1 MDFELSEDQQLLEDA
16 LNRWL
21 ARHYGFDKRQAVARS
36 ARGFSEENW
45 RALAELGLLGLQVPS
60 EHSGLGATA
69 VETYIVM
76 RALGRALVLEP
87 YVSTA
92 VIGAAILGRAGSAAQ
107 QAQHL
112 LALAAGERRVA
123 LAALEAQGRFDLG
136 DVNTTARARGDGFIL
151 DGSKAVVLNGDSADV
166 LLVSARTAAGR
177 TAATAIT
184 LFLVDA
190 AAPGVSVR
198 GFPTFDGGR
207 AAEVRLEGV
216 AVGAG
221 ARIGAAGEGLE
232 LIEWGVDRGIA
243 ALCAEAVG
251 VMERALEL
259 TLEHLRTRK
268 QFGQPIGRFQ
278 ALQHRVAEMATAIE
292 QSRSLAL
299 RAAGAVD
306 AADRNERRRALSG
319 AKFMAGRCGRFIG
332 QQAVQLHGGMGM
344 TDEHAIG
351 HYFKRLTAIDL
362 AWGNAEHHLGLYG
375 ELL

>member
-21 ARHYGFDKRQAVARS
+21 KDHYSFDQRQAAAHTR
-36 ARGFSEENW
+36 RGFSEQHW
-45 RALAELGLLGLQVPS
+45 RALGELGLLALQVPS

-76 RALGRALVLEP
+76 RALGRALVVEP

-92 VIGAAILGRAGSAAQ
+92 VIGAGILGRAGSAAQ
-107 QAQHL
+107 QAAHL
-112 LALAAGERRVA
+112 PAIAVGERRVA
-123 LAALEAQGRFDLG
+123 LAALEAQGRFDLC
-136 DVNTTARARGDGFIL
+136 DVKTAARAQGEGFIL
-151 DGSKAVVLNGDSADV
+151 DGSKAVVIDGDSADL
-166 LLVSARTAAGR
+166 LLVSARTAGDRVAAGG
-177 TAATAIT
+177 IT
-184 LFLVDA
+184 LFLVNA
-190 AAPGVSVR
+190 AERGVTVR

-216 AVGAG
+216 ALRAD
-221 ARIGAAGEGLE
+221 ARIGALDEGFE

-251 VMERALEL
+251 VMEHAFEL
-259 TLEHLRTRK
+259 TLEYLRTRK

-292 QSRSLAL
+292 QARSLAL
-299 RAAGAVD
+299 SAAAAVD
-306 AADRNERRRALSG
+306 GGDRLERRRTLSA
-319 AKFMAGRCGRFIG
+319 AKFMTGRCGRFVG
-332 QQAVQLHGGMGM
+332 QQAVQLHGGTGM

-351 HYFKRLTAIDL
+351 HYFKRLTGIDL
-362 AWGNAEHHLGLYG
+362 TWGDTDHHLGLYG
-375 ELL
+375 GLL